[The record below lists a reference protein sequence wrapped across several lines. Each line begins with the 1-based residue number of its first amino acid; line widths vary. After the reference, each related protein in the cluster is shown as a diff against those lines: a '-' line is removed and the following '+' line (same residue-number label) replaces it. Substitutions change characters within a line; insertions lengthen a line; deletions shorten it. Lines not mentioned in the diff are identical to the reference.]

1 MSVPK
6 NFDHRL
12 DRTIV
17 INAPREAVFRY
28 FTDSSHWSKW
38 WGAGSTIDSR
48 PGGKIYIKYPEG
60 TEVAGEVLEV
70 KPPEKI
76 VFTYGYVNGN
86 PIPAGTSRVTI
97 QLAAERGGT
106 KLTLTHELDS
116 AAVRDQHVQGWR
128 YQLSLFSNVVA
139 DEINAGASGAVD
151 LWFDSWAEP
160 DAAAREKTL
169 ARIATPE
176 LQFHD
181 RYSNISELT
190 ELYPHIAAAQ
200 HFMPGMR
207 MKRTGDVRHCQ
218 GTVLAD
224 FAIVGPDGLERGRG
238 TNVFVFGATGRIET
252 ATGFMNPPK
261 PA

>member
-1 MSVPK
+1 MSALA
-6 NFDHRL
+6 HRL

-28 FTDSSHWSKW
+28 FTDSSHWAKW

-48 PGGKIYIKYPEG
+48 PGGKVYIKYPEG

-70 KPPEKI
+70 KPPAKI

-86 PIPAGTSRVTI
+86 PIPAGSSRVTI
-97 QLAAERGGT
+97 QLAAERGAT
-106 KLTLTHELDS
+106 RLTLTHELDS

-139 DEINAGASGAVD
+139 DEVNAGASGAVD
-151 LWFDSWAEP
+151 SWFDSWAEP
-160 DAAAREKTL
+160 DAAVREKTL
-169 ARIATPE
+169 ARIAAPE

-181 RYSNISELT
+181 RYSNISGLAELC
-190 ELYPHIAAAQ
+190 PHIAAAQ

-207 MKRTGDVRHCQ
+207 MRRAGNVRHCQ

-224 FAIVGPDGLERGRG
+224 FAIVGPDGVERGSG
-238 TNVFVFGATGRIET
+238 TNVFVFGATGLIET

-261 PA
+261 SA